1 MQRADEIRRRLD
13 LLWPISDHTWD
24 TSGTTV
30 LNEWGVPILTVTD
43 SNASALLELITHA
56 VGDLRWAVGEIARL
70 EAATQLLAQHCN
82 KEHADVRA
90 LLAQMSGVDVDPD
103 TCPVCSRN
111 EVTSVVEEV
120 RQ

>member
-1 MQRADEIRRRLD
+1 MQRAEEIRRRLD

-24 TSGTTV
+24 TDGTTV

-43 SNASALLELITHA
+43 TNAGALLDLITHA

-70 EAATQLLAQHCN
+70 EAAAQLLAQHCN
-82 KEHADVRA
+82 SEHAAVRA
-90 LLAQMSGVDVDPD
+90 LLAQMNGAEVDPD

-111 EVTSVVEEV
+111 EVSSVVEEV